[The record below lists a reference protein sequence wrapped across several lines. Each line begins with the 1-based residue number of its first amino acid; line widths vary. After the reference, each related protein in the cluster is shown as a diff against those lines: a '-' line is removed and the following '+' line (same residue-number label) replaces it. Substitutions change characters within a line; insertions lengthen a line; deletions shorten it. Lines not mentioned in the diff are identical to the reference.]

1 MKIFLNIVS
10 AALILNCTL
19 SFAQNDES
27 TVAQI
32 GNEIITAKEF
42 KLRYELSPYIPAD
55 KNIDPDS
62 IKYDFL
68 YSLIAEKLWAKD
80 AEDMGIT
87 KTDEFNF
94 IYKPLE
100 EMFVRD
106 ALFKIE
112 VEDKILISA
121 DHLANG
127 IIKSQA
133 KINTQIVST
142 QDSLTIYNLYN
153 KFSLDTNY
161 DSLISNYQNLT
172 NNIVDIT
179 LGTLKD
185 EEIEDSLYS
194 LPVNGFTAPIK
205 SEVGW
210 VIFIIR
216 NKIFTPIDLSNQQA
230 IDNMKKVIR
239 NRQIEKRYDEYLK
252 QLLSGITIN
261 IDSESFN
268 YIYSAIWSVLKNK
281 SSKNDSSNYFEL
293 SEFDFGNIKSILG
306 KDILNKQLFMI
317 TKKEVSV
324 DNFIGNLAFKGFHI
338 TQLDSIIALQKL
350 NQSVKR
356 FVEAQ
361 MITEEAYKLG
371 LQLTPLVRQDLTLWK
386 ENYLAQLYFINNLDS
401 INISDNDVYN
411 YYLDELVNA
420 SNIRLIN
427 IRLVSIKDLD
437 EVSNIFELL
446 KQGTDFGDLVKS
458 YGSTDSL
465 VNNEGE
471 TGLKPILLLGYV
483 GSVASELE
491 LNEIYGPI
499 KRNNAYTILQV
510 IERQESND
518 SLKLSFE
525 SVRNQLRNDLRF
537 KALNQR
543 LTKKTSDLAQ
553 QNNVKIFNDVVDKI
567 KPSQIPMFVHRLMGF
582 GGRIAGVPLTTPF
595 SGWINEEVKQKLLP

>member
-1 MKIFLNIVS
+1 MKLFLNLVT
-10 AALILNCTL
+10 AALILNCNL

-42 KLRYELSPYIPAD
+42 KLRYELSPYIPSD

-356 FVEAQ
+356 FVESQ

-371 LQLTPLVRQDLTLWK
+371 LQLTPQVRQDLTLWK

>member
-1 MKIFLNIVS
+1 MKLFLNLVT

-19 SFAQNDES
+19 LFAQNDES
-27 TVAQI
+27 VVAQI

-42 KLRYELSPYIPAD
+42 KLRFELSPYIPSD

-62 IKYDFL
+62 IRYDFL
-68 YSLIAEKLWAKD
+68 YSLIAEKLWAMEAAD
-80 AEDMGIT
+80 LGIT
-87 KTDEFNF
+87 NTTKFNF
-94 IYKPLE
+94 IFKPLE

-112 VEDKILISA
+112 IENKVLLSA
-121 DHLANG
+121 NDIENG
-127 IIKSQA
+127 IIKSQTRL
-133 KINTQIVST
+133 NTQIVTSK
-142 QDSLTIYNLYN
+142 DSLIIYELFQEL
-153 KFSLDTNY
+153 KSEIKV
-161 DSLISNYQNLT
+161 DSLISVT
-172 NNIVDIT
+172 NNITSNIFDVS
-179 LGTLKD
+179 LGSLKD

-194 LPVNGFTAPIK
+194 LPINGFTSPIK

-210 VIFIIR
+210 VIFIIK
-216 NKIFTPIDLSNQQA
+216 NKIFTPFDLGNQQA
-230 IDNMKKVIR
+230 VDNMKKVIR
-239 NRQIEKRYDEYLK
+239 NRRIEKRYEEYLN

-261 IDSESFN
+261 IDSDSFN
-268 YIYSAIWSVLKNK
+268 FIYSAIWSVLKNK
-281 SSKNDSSNYFEL
+281 SGTADSANYFEL
-293 SEFDFGNIKSILG
+293 SEFDFSKIKSILG
-306 KDILNKQLFMI
+306 KDVLDKKLFLI
-317 TKKEVSV
+317 TENEVNVES
-324 DNFIGNLAFKGFHI
+324 FISNLTFNGFHI
-338 TQLDSIIALQKL
+338 TQIDSVVALQKL
-350 NQSVKR
+350 NKSVKR
-356 FVEAQ
+356 FVESQ
-361 MITEEAYKLG
+361 MITKEAYKRG
-371 LQLTPLVRQDLTLWK
+371 LQFTPQVRNDLEIWK
-386 ENYLAQLYFINNLDS
+386 ENYLAQLYFNNNLES
-401 INISDNDVYN
+401 IKISDKDVYN

-437 EVSNIFELL
+437 EVSNIFEIL
-446 KQGTDFGDLVKS
+446 KQGSDFGDLVKS

-483 GSVASELE
+483 GSVASDLE

-525 SVRNQLRNDLRF
+525 SVKNQLRNDLRF
-537 KALNQR
+537 RELNQL

-553 QNNVKIFNDVVDKI
+553 QNNVKIYNDVVDKI
-567 KPSQIPMFVHRLMGF
+567 QTSQIPMFVHRLMGF

-595 SGWINEEVKQKLLP
+595 SGWINEEVKLKLLP

>member
-1 MKIFLNIVS
+1 
-10 AALILNCTL
+10 
-19 SFAQNDES
+19 
-27 TVAQI
+27 
-32 GNEIITAKEF
+32 
-42 KLRYELSPYIPAD
+42 
-55 KNIDPDS
+55 
-62 IKYDFL
+62 
-68 YSLIAEKLWAKD
+68 
-80 AEDMGIT
+80 
-87 KTDEFNF
+87 
-94 IYKPLE
+94 
-100 EMFVRD
+100 
-106 ALFKIE
+106 
-112 VEDKILISA
+112 
-121 DHLANG
+121 
-127 IIKSQA
+127 
-133 KINTQIVST
+133 
-142 QDSLTIYNLYN
+142 
-153 KFSLDTNY
+153 
-161 DSLISNYQNLT
+161 
-172 NNIVDIT
+172 
-179 LGTLKD
+179 
-185 EEIEDSLYS
+185 
-194 LPVNGFTAPIK
+194 
-205 SEVGW
+205 
-210 VIFIIR
+210 
-216 NKIFTPIDLSNQQA
+216 
-230 IDNMKKVIR
+230 MKKVIR

-356 FVEAQ
+356 FVESQ

-371 LQLTPLVRQDLTLWK
+371 LQLTPQVRQDLTLWK

>member
-1 MKIFLNIVS
+1 MKLFLNVVT
-10 AALILNCTL
+10 AALILNCGL
-19 SFAQNDES
+19 LFAQNDES
-27 TVAQI
+27 AVAQI

-42 KLRYELSPYIPAD
+42 KLRYELSPYIPFN
-55 KNIDPDS
+55 KNINPDS

-80 AEDMGIT
+80 AEDIGMT

-94 IYKPLE
+94 IFKPLE

-112 VEDKILISA
+112 VEDKVLLSA
-121 DHLANG
+121 DDIANG
-127 IIKSQA
+127 ILKSQA
-133 KINTQIVST
+133 KLSTQILST
-142 QDSLTIYNLYN
+142 QDSSTIYNLYN

-194 LPVNGFTAPIK
+194 LPVNGFTSPIK

-210 VIFIIR
+210 VIFIIK
-216 NKIFTPIDLSNQQA
+216 NKIFTPIDLSNQQS

-239 NRQIEKRYDEYLK
+239 NRRIEKRYEEYLN

-268 YIYSAIWSVLKNK
+268 NIYSAIWSVLKNK
-281 SSKNDSSNYFEL
+281 SSIDDSTNYFEL
-293 SEFDFGNIKSILG
+293 SEIDFSKIKSALG
-306 KDILNKQLFMI
+306 IDKLNKQLFMI
-317 TKKEVSV
+317 SNKKVSIE
-324 DNFIGNLAFKGFHI
+324 NFISNLAFNGFHI
-338 TQLDSIIALQKL
+338 IQLDSIIALQKL

-361 MITEEAYKLG
+361 MITEEAYKRG
-371 LQLTPLVRQDLTLWK
+371 LQLTPQVRNDLKIWQD
-386 ENYLAQLYFINNLDS
+386 NYLAQLYFNNNLDL
-401 INISDNDVYN
+401 INISEKDVYN
-411 YYLDELVNA
+411 YYLDELVNS

-437 EVSNIFELL
+437 EVSNIFESL
-446 KQGTDFGDLVKS
+446 KQGNDFGDLVKS

-471 TGLKPILLLGYV
+471 TGLKPVLLLGYI
-483 GSVASELE
+483 GNVASDLE
-491 LNEIYGPI
+491 LNEVYGPI

-510 IERQESND
+510 IERQESSD

-525 SVRNQLRNDLRF
+525 SIKDQLRNDLRF
-537 KALNQR
+537 RAVNDR
-543 LTKKTSDLAQ
+543 LKKRTSKLAQ

-567 KPSQIPMFVHRLMGF
+567 QTSQIPMFVHRLMGF

-595 SGWINEEVKQKLLP
+595 SGWMNEEVKQKLLP

>member
-1 MKIFLNIVS
+1 MKIFLNIIS

-19 SFAQNDES
+19 LFAQTDES
-27 TVAQI
+27 VVAQV

-42 KLRYELSPYIPAD
+42 KLRYELSPYIPSD

-80 AEDMGIT
+80 AEYMGIT
-87 KTDEFNF
+87 KTDDFNF
-94 IYKPLE
+94 IFRPLE

-112 VEDKILISA
+112 VEDKVLLSEYDIE
-121 DHLANG
+121 NG
-127 IIKSQA
+127 ILKSQA
-133 KINTQIVST
+133 KLKTQILST
-142 QDSLTIYNLYN
+142 QDSLIIYNLYN

-172 NNIVDIT
+172 NNLVDIT

-194 LPVNGFTAPIK
+194 LPINGFTAPIK

-216 NKIFTPIDLSNQQA
+216 NKIFTPIDLSNQQS

-239 NRQIEKRYDEYLK
+239 NRRIEKRYEEYLN

-268 YIYSAIWSVLKNK
+268 FIYSAIWSVLKNK
-281 SSKNDSSNYFEL
+281 SGINDSTNYFEL
-293 SEFDFGNIKSILG
+293 SEIDFSVIISTLG
-306 KDILNKQLFMI
+306 KDVLDKQLFLI
-317 TKKEVSV
+317 TEKEVSV
-324 DNFIGNLAFKGFHI
+324 ESFIGNLAFNGFHI
-338 TQLDSIIALQKL
+338 TQLDSIVALQKL
-350 NQSVKR
+350 NQRAKR
-356 FVEAQ
+356 FVEEQ
-361 MITEEAYKLG
+361 MITEEAYKRG
-371 LQLTPLVRQDLTLWK
+371 LQFTPLVRNDIKIWQ
-386 ENYLAQLYFINNLDS
+386 ENYLAQLYFNSNLDS
-401 INISDNDVYN
+401 IIITDKDVYN
-411 YYLDELVNA
+411 YYLDEFVNT

-446 KQGTDFGDLVKS
+446 KQGIDFKELVKS

-483 GSVASELE
+483 GSVASDLE
-491 LNEIYGPI
+491 LNEVYGPI

-537 KALNQR
+537 KELNER
-543 LTKKTSDLAQ
+543 LTKKTSNLAQ
-553 QNNVKIFNDVVDKI
+553 QNNVKIFSDVVDKI
-567 KPSQIPMFVHRLMGF
+567 QTSQIPMFVHRLMGF

>member
-1 MKIFLNIVS
+1 MKLFLNLVT

-19 SFAQNDES
+19 LFAQNDES
-27 TVAQI
+27 AVAQI

-42 KLRYELSPYIPAD
+42 KLRYELSPYIPSD
-55 KNIDPDS
+55 KRIDPDS

-68 YSLIAEKLWAKD
+68 YSLIAEKLWSKD
-80 AEDMGIT
+80 AEEIGIT

-94 IYKPLE
+94 IFKPLE

-112 VEDKILISA
+112 VEDKVLLSA
-121 DHLANG
+121 YDIENG

-133 KINTQIVST
+133 KLSTQILST
-142 QDSLTIYNLYN
+142 QDSIIIHDLYN
-153 KFSLDTNY
+153 KLNPDTNY
-161 DSLISNYQNLT
+161 DSLISDYQNLT
-172 NNIVDIT
+172 NNVVDIN

-210 VIFIIR
+210 VIFRIVNR
-216 NKIFTPIDLSNQQA
+216 IFTPIDLGNQQA
-230 IDNMKKVIR
+230 IDNMKKVIS
-239 NRQIEKRYDEYLK
+239 NRRIEKRYEEYLK

-268 YIYSAIWSVLKNK
+268 FIYSAIWSILKNK
-281 SSKNDSSNYFEL
+281 SGTADSANYFEL
-293 SEFDFGNIKSILG
+293 SEFDFSKIKSILG
-306 KDILNKQLFMI
+306 KDVLDKQLFLI
-317 TKKEVSV
+317 AENEVSV
-324 DNFIGNLAFKGFHI
+324 ESFISNLAFNGFHI

-356 FVEAQ
+356 FVESQ
-361 MITEEAYKLG
+361 MITEEAYNRG
-371 LQLTPLVRQDLTLWK
+371 LHLTPQVRQDLTLWK
-386 ENYLAQLYFINNLDS
+386 ENYLAQIYFNNNLDS
-401 INISDNDVYN
+401 INISDKDVYN

-465 VNNEGE
+465 VNEDGE
-471 TGLKPILLLGYV
+471 TGLKPILFLGYV
-483 GSVASELE
+483 GSVASDLE

-525 SVRNQLRNDLRF
+525 SVKNQLRNDLRF
-537 KALNQR
+537 KELNQR

-553 QNNVKIFNDVVDKI
+553 QNNVKIYNDVVNKI
-567 KPSQIPMFVHRLMGF
+567 QTSQIPMFVHRLMGF

>member
-1 MKIFLNIVS
+1 
-10 AALILNCTL
+10 LNCNL

-42 KLRYELSPYIPAD
+42 KLRYELSPYIPSD

-356 FVEAQ
+356 FVESQ

-371 LQLTPLVRQDLTLWK
+371 LQLTPQVRQDLTLWK

>member
-1 MKIFLNIVS
+1 MKSYLFII
-10 AALILNCTL
+10 TL
-19 SFAQNDES
+19 LFFAYNLFAQNDES
-27 TVAQI
+27 AVAQI

-42 KLRYELSPYIPAD
+42 KLRYELSPYIPFD

-80 AEDMGIT
+80 AEDIGMT

-94 IYKPLE
+94 IFRPLE

-112 VEDKILISA
+112 VEDKVLLSA
-121 DHLANG
+121 HDIENG
-127 IIKSQA
+127 ISKSQA
-133 KINTQIVST
+133 KLSTQIIST
-142 QDSLTIYNLYN
+142 RDSLTIYDLYN
-153 KFSLDTNY
+153 KFGADTNY
-161 DSLISNYQNLT
+161 DSLISDYRNLT
-172 NNIVDIT
+172 NNLVDIS

-216 NKIFTPIDLSNQQA
+216 NKIFTPIELGNQQS

-239 NRQIEKRYDEYLK
+239 NRRIERRYEEYLK
-252 QLLSGITIN
+252 EILGGITIN
-261 IDSESFN
+261 INPEAFN
-268 YIYSAIWSVLKNK
+268 LIYSKIWKTLKTKRNL
-281 SSKNDSSNYFEL
+281 NDSTNYFEL
-293 SEFDFGNIKSILG
+293 SEFDFTKIYSSLDSDN
-306 KDILNKQLFMI
+306 LNKQFFQLSGSGINTDKFL
-317 TKKEVSV
+317 SYLSF
-324 DNFIGNLAFKGFHI
+324 NRFHV
-338 TQLDSIIALQKL
+338 TQLDSTIILQKL
-350 NQSVKR
+350 NQRAKR
-356 FVEAQ
+356 FVEEQ
-361 MITEEAYKLG
+361 MITQEAYKRG
-371 LQLTPLVRQDLTLWK
+371 LQYTPEVRNDLKIWQD
-386 ENYLAQLYFINNLDS
+386 NYLAQLYFNNNLDS
-401 INISDNDVYN
+401 ISITDKAVYN

-446 KQGTDFGDLVKS
+446 KQGTDFGDLVKN
-458 YGSTDSL
+458 YGKTDTL
-465 VNNEGE
+465 VNENGE

-483 GSVASELE
+483 GSVASDLE

-510 IERQESND
+510 IERQESSD

-525 SVRNQLRNDLRF
+525 SIKDQLRNDLRF
-537 KALNQR
+537 KAVSER
-543 LTKKTSDLAQ
+543 LKKITSNLAQ
-553 QNNVKIFNDVVDKI
+553 QNNVKIFSDMVDNI
-567 KPSQIPMFVHRLMGF
+567 QTSQIPMFVHRLMGF

>member
-1 MKIFLNIVS
+1 MKLFLNVVT
-10 AALILNCTL
+10 AALILNCSL
-19 SFAQNDES
+19 SFAQYDES
-27 TVAQI
+27 AVAQI

-42 KLRYELSPYIPAD
+42 KLRYELSPYIPSD
-55 KNIDPDS
+55 KSIDPDS

-80 AEDMGIT
+80 AEDMGMT

-94 IYKPLE
+94 IFKPLE

-112 VEDKILISA
+112 VENKVLLSA
-121 DHLANG
+121 NDIENG
-127 IIKSQA
+127 ILKSQA
-133 KINTQIVST
+133 KLNTQIIST
-142 QDSLTIYNLYN
+142 QDSVIIHNLYN

-161 DSLISNYQNLT
+161 DSLILNYHNLT
-172 NNIVDIT
+172 NNVVDIT

-194 LPVNGFTAPIK
+194 LPLNGFTSPIK

-210 VIFIIR
+210 VIFIIK
-216 NKIFTPIDLSNQQA
+216 NKIFTPIDLSNQQS

-239 NRQIEKRYDEYLK
+239 NRRIEKRYEGYQN

-268 YIYSAIWSVLKNK
+268 FIYSAIWSVIKNK
-281 SSKNDSSNYFEL
+281 SSIDDSTNYFEL
-293 SEFDFGNIKSILG
+293 SEFDFSKIKSILG
-306 KDILNKQLFMI
+306 TDKLDKQLFMI
-317 TKKEVSV
+317 SNKKVSIE
-324 DNFIGNLAFKGFHI
+324 NFIGNLAFNGFHI
-338 TQLDSIIALQKL
+338 IQLDSIIALQKL

-361 MITEEAYKLG
+361 MITEEAYKRG
-371 LQLTPLVRQDLTLWK
+371 LQLTPQVRQDLTLWK
-386 ENYLAQLYFINNLDS
+386 ENYLAQLYFNNNLDS
-401 INISDNDVYN
+401 INISDKDVYN
-411 YYLDELVNA
+411 YYLDELVNS

-437 EVSNIFELL
+437 EVSNIFEML
-446 KQGTDFGDLVKS
+446 KNGNDFGDLVKS

-471 TGLKPILLLGYV
+471 TGLKPVLLLGYV
-483 GSVASELE
+483 GSIASDLE
-491 LNEIYGPI
+491 LNEVYGPI

-510 IERQESND
+510 IERQESSD

-525 SVRNQLRNDLRF
+525 SIKDQLRNDLRF
-537 KALNQR
+537 KAVNER
-543 LTKKTSDLAQ
+543 LKKRTSNLAQ
-553 QNNVKIFNDVVDKI
+553 QNNVKISSDVIDKI
-567 KPSQIPMFVHRLMGF
+567 QTSQIPMFVHRLMGF

>member
-1 MKIFLNIVS
+1 MKLFLNVVTT
-10 AALILNCTL
+10 ALILNCGL
-19 SFAQNDES
+19 LFAQNDES
-27 TVAQI
+27 AVAQI

-42 KLRYELSPYIPAD
+42 KLRYELSPYIPSD

-80 AEDMGIT
+80 AEQMGIT
-87 KTDEFNF
+87 KSDEFNF
-94 IYKPLE
+94 IFKPLE
-100 EMFVRD
+100 EMFARD

-112 VEDKILISA
+112 VEDKVLLSA
-121 DHLANG
+121 YDIENG
-127 IIKSQA
+127 ILKSQA
-133 KINTQIVST
+133 KLNTQIVST
-142 QDSLTIYNLYN
+142 QDSIIIYDLYN
-153 KFSLDTNY
+153 KFDADTNY
-161 DSLISNYQNLT
+161 DSLILDYKNLT
-172 NNIVDIT
+172 NNVVDIT
-179 LGTLKD
+179 LGTPKD

-194 LPVNGFTAPIK
+194 LPLNGFTSPIK

-210 VIFIIR
+210 VIFILK
-216 NKIFTPIDLSNQQA
+216 NKIFTPIDLNNQQS

-239 NRQIEKRYDEYLK
+239 NRRIENRYEEYLN

-268 YIYSAIWSVLKNK
+268 FIYSATWSVLKNK
-281 SSKNDSSNYFEL
+281 SSIDDSSNYFEL
-293 SEFDFGNIKSILG
+293 SEFDFSKIKSILG
-306 KDILNKQLFMI
+306 TDKLDKQLFMI
-317 TKKEVSV
+317 SNKKVSIE
-324 DNFIGNLAFKGFHI
+324 NFMSNLAFNGFHI
-338 TQLDSIIALQKL
+338 IQLDSIIALQKL

-361 MITEEAYKLG
+361 MITEEAYKRG
-371 LQLTPLVRQDLTLWK
+371 LQLTPQVRQDLTLWK
-386 ENYLAQLYFINNLDS
+386 ENYLAQLYFNNNLDS
-401 INISDNDVYN
+401 INISEKDVYN
-411 YYLDELVNA
+411 YYLDELVNT

-446 KQGTDFGDLVKS
+446 KQGNDFGDLVKS

-471 TGLKPILLLGYV
+471 TGLQPVLLLGYV
-483 GSVASELE
+483 GNVSSDLE
-491 LNEIYGPI
+491 LNEVYGPI

-510 IERQESND
+510 IEKQETSD

-525 SVRNQLRNDLRF
+525 SIKDQLRNDLRF
-537 KALNQR
+537 KAVNDR
-543 LTKKTSDLAQ
+543 LKNITSNLAQ
-553 QNNVKIFNDVVDKI
+553 QNNVKIFSDVIDKI
-567 KPSQIPMFVHRLMGF
+567 QTSQIPMFVHRLMGF

>member
-1 MKIFLNIVS
+1 MKSYLFII
-10 AALILNCTL
+10 TL
-19 SFAQNDES
+19 LFFAYNLFAQNDES
-27 TVAQI
+27 AVAQI
-32 GNEIITAKEF
+32 GNEIITTKEF
-42 KLRYELSPYIPAD
+42 KLRYELSPYIPFD

-80 AEDMGIT
+80 AEDMGMT

-94 IYKPLE
+94 IFRPLE

-112 VEDKILISA
+112 VEDRVLISA
-121 DHLANG
+121 YDIENG
-127 IIKSQA
+127 ILKSQA
-133 KINTQIVST
+133 KLSTQIIST
-142 QDSLTIYNLYN
+142 RDSLTIYDLYN
-153 KFSLDTNY
+153 KISLDTNY

-194 LPVNGFTAPIK
+194 LNVNGFTSPIK

-210 VIFIIR
+210 VIFIIK
-216 NKIFTPIDLSNQQA
+216 NKIFTPIDLSNQRS
-230 IDNMKKVIR
+230 IDKMKKVIR
-239 NRQIEKRYDEYLK
+239 NRRIEKRYEEYLN

-261 IDSESFN
+261 IDAESFN
-268 YIYSAIWSVLKNK
+268 FIYSAIWSVLKNK
-281 SSKNDSSNYFEL
+281 SNIDDSTNYFEL
-293 SEFDFGNIKSILG
+293 SEFDFSKIKSILG
-306 KDILNKQLFMI
+306 KDVLNKKLFLI
-317 TKKEVSV
+317 TEKEVSIES
-324 DNFIGNLAFKGFHI
+324 FISNLAFNGFHL
-338 TQLDSIIALQKL
+338 TQLDSIIALNKL

-361 MITEEAYKLG
+361 MITEEAYKRG
-371 LQLTPLVRQDLTLWK
+371 LQLTPQVRQDLTLWK
-386 ENYLAQLYFINNLDS
+386 ENYLAQLYFNNNLDS
-401 INISDNDVYN
+401 INISDKDVYN
-411 YYLDELVNA
+411 YYLDELVNS

-446 KQGTDFGDLVKS
+446 KQGTDFGYLVKN
-458 YGSTDSL
+458 YGKTDTL
-465 VNNEGE
+465 VNENGE
-471 TGLKPILLLGYV
+471 TGLKPVLLLGYV
-483 GSVASELE
+483 GSVASDLE

-510 IERQESND
+510 IERQEGSD

-525 SVRNQLRNDLRF
+525 SIKDQLRNDLRF
-537 KALNQR
+537 KAVNER
-543 LTKKTSDLAQ
+543 LKKITSNLAQ
-553 QNNVKIFNDVVDKI
+553 QNNVKILSDMVDKI
-567 KPSQIPMFVHRLMGF
+567 QTSQIPMFVHRLMGF